1 MLLVG
6 QSALLGPGMNQTERT
21 KRKTFLKRVYVTLF
35 PQNKN
40 PFKINFHFILLKKSR
55 LFWYKM
61 TRYPSLAAFTGLGLT
76 QFHVWSNESSVLG
89 PAGQSQS
96 GKLSAHTFLTDTI
109 LAPGSQPDS
118 SQLLWDIRAVN
129 IGSHVRSWATHSE
142 HWSLSAHRG
151 ETRDGRRVVTVLVSS
166 SPHLR
171 TVERHHC
178 LSPTLIPV

>member
-1 MLLVG
+1 MIWVDSISRKSSVFGQKSLKAYLKWCMLLVG

-35 PQNKN
+35 PQNKS
-40 PFKINFHFILLKKSR
+40 PFKINFHYILLKKSR

-76 QFHVWSNESSVLG
+76 QFRVSSNESWVLG

-96 GKLSAHTFLTDTI
+96 GKLSAHSFLTDTI

-118 SQLLWDIRAVN
+118 SQLL
-129 IGSHVRSWATHSE
+129 
-142 HWSLSAHRG
+142 
-151 ETRDGRRVVTVLVSS
+151 
-166 SPHLR
+166 
-171 TVERHHC
+171 
-178 LSPTLIPV
+178 